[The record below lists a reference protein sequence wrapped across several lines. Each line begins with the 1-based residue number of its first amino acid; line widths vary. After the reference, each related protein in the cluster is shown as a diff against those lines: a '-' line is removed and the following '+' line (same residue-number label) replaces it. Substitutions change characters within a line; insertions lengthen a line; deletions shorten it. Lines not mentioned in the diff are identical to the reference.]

1 MIRKAIEI
9 LCILGMLFFL
19 CSDTTIDKLEIPVD
33 PVAVHPVPDDNI
45 NIEINRLE
53 QERNRKLTEALELL
67 FK

>member
-19 CSDTTIDKLEIPVD
+19 CSDTTIDKLEIPVE
-33 PVAVHPVPDDNI
+33 PVVIHHAPGDNI
-45 NIEINRLE
+45 NVEINRLE
-53 QERNRKLTEALELL
+53 QERDRKLTEALELL